1 MENKIHVQ
9 SAGKSNKKLNTKD
22 LIYAGAFCA
31 LYIIVMLIVVMGSG
45 MILPIL
51 YFIAP
56 LTVGAVAGTVYM
68 LYVMKIRKF
77 GAALILGILFLLAT
91 GHLTWYSLAVVIGA
105 SLLAELIIYLGKY
118 TSKKMYMLSYVFFNL
133 TMAAPFLS
141 FVFNLQDSLEV
152 TKSYYGEA
160 RAQVYASLFGPGFF
174 VFTIALALTGGAI
187 GALIASKLVKK
198 HFDKAGII

>member
-1 MENKIHVQ
+1 MADNAPVQ
-9 SAGKSNKKLNTKD
+9 ATGTRSKKLNTKD

-56 LTVGAVAGTVYM
+56 LTVGTVAGTVYM

-141 FVFNLQDSLEV
+141 FVFNLQDSLEI

-160 RAQVYASLFGPGFF
+160 RAQVYATLFGSGFF
-174 VFTIALALTGGAI
+174 VFTVALALAGGII
-187 GALIASKLVKK
+187 GTLIASRLVKK
-198 HFDKAGII
+198 HFAKAGII

>member
-174 VFTIALALTGGAI
+174 VFTIALALAGGAI
-187 GALIASKLVKK
+187 GALIARKLVKK

>member
-1 MENKIHVQ
+1 MENKVHVQ
-9 SAGKSNKKLNTKD
+9 SAGKSSKKLNTKD

-31 LYIIVMLIVVMGSG
+31 LYIMVMLIVVMGSG
-45 MILPIL
+45 MLLPIL

-174 VFTIALALTGGAI
+174 VFTIALALAGGAI

>member
-1 MENKIHVQ
+1 MADNAPVQ
-9 SAGKSNKKLNTKD
+9 ATGTRSKKLNTKD

-56 LTVGAVAGTVYM
+56 LTVGTVAGTVYM

-141 FVFNLQDSLEV
+141 FVFNLQDSLEI
-152 TKSYYGEA
+152 TKSY
-160 RAQVYASLFGPGFF
+160 STLFGSGFF
-174 VFTIALALTGGAI
+174 VFTVALALAGGII
-187 GALIASKLVKK
+187 GALIASRLVKK
-198 HFDKAGII
+198 HFAKAGII